1 MRKINKIII
10 HCADTPPSM
19 DIGVEEIRKWH
30 TGERGWSD
38 IGYHVVIRRNGDFE
52 EGREVAIA
60 GAHCKGQ
67 NSNSIGICLVGGY
80 NGKFDFTSKQ
90 MMTLDEVIRGIKK
103 SVPEV
108 VSVHGHNEFSDKT
121 CPNFD
126 VKEWVKK

>member
-1 MRKINKIII
+1 
-10 HCADTPPSM
+10 M

-30 TGERGWSD
+30 TEERGWSD

-52 EGREVAIA
+52 EGREVSIA

-90 MMTLDEVIRGIKK
+90 MMTLDEVIRGIKE
-103 SVPEV
+103 SVAEV
-108 VSVHGHNEFSDKT
+108 VSVHGHYEFSDKT